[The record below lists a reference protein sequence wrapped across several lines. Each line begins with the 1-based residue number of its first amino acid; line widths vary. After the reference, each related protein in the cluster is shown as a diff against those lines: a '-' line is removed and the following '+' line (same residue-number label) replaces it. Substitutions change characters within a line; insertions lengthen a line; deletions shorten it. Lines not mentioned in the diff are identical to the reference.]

1 MMPAS
6 IRVQCACGNAM
17 EFSRSKEGHRV
28 TCPNCSAV
36 NVVGAGVKILQSD
49 RSCPF
54 CAEPIQMAA
63 VKCRHCGEFV
73 DGRARVA
80 PPAGAPKDEKGI
92 GILILGILSIKLG
105 PCSII
110 LGPLAWILGNS
121 HIRDCEARGIKPNGM
136 VKAGKICGI
145 IGTVLWVG
153 FIAIYAVFFLA
164 LGAHR

>member
-1 MMPAS
+1 M
-6 IRVQCACGNAM
+6 
-17 EFSRSKEGHRV
+17 
-28 TCPNCSAV
+28 TCPNCSAL
-36 NVVGAGVKILQSD
+36 NTVGDGVRILQTD

-54 CAEPIQMAA
+54 CAESIQMAA

-73 DGRARVA
+73 NGRAHVA
-80 PPAGAPKDEKGI
+80 PQAPKDEKGI

-145 IGTVLWVG
+145 IGTCLWLT
-153 FIAIYAVFFLA
+153 FLLFFGVMFLVSGTA
-164 LGAHR
+164 RHW